1 MRGSHQMGRV
11 VAGRMAC
18 GGRHKR
24 RKERRKTKK
33 NLRVKGE
40 DREQLGK
47 KNPREKEEDFWGKR
61 ALENFGQQLGA
72 GRSGK
77 REVFFFLGEE
87 AKAGEQTFR
96 FGYYV
101 FPCIFYF
108 FHISHVSFSMISTPF
123 VGLLHLVII
132 GFIFEELE
140 LILYYILVSIFPC

>member
-1 MRGSHQMGRV
+1 M
-11 VAGRMAC
+11 
-18 GGRHKR
+18 
-24 RKERRKTKK
+24 
-33 NLRVKGE
+33 KGE
-40 DREQLGK
+40 DGEQLGK

-108 FHISHVSFSMISTPF
+108 FHISHVF
-123 VGLLHLVII
+123 
-132 GFIFEELE
+132 
-140 LILYYILVSIFPC
+140 ILYDFYSVCWVASFGDYWFHI